1 MELLKKIEDLSEIIS
16 GKDKA
21 FQKLQE
27 KVKIL
32 EEAFKNK
39 NVSKEIVGIEMV
51 EKVIIVT
58 KTVEK
63 IQEI

>member
-1 MELLKKIEDLSEIIS
+1 MLKKIEDLKVIIS
-16 GKDKA
+16 EKDAA
-21 FQKLQE
+21 FQKLEE

-39 NVSKEIVGIEMV
+39 NVSKEIVEIEMV
-51 EKVIIVT
+51 EKVIIET

-63 IQEI
+63 NQEI

>member
-39 NVSKEIVGIEMV
+39 NVSKEIEMV
-51 EKVIIVT
+51 EKVIIET

-63 IQEI
+63 NQEI